1 MSCFECVKCNYV
13 TDKKGNYNRHL
24 KTKKHLELF
33 NCVNC
38 ITDNQ
43 TTQIEIFNC
52 ANCNYITDK
61 IGNYNRHL
69 KTTKHLE
76 LFSCPKCTFTTKK
89 KFNLIRHKKNEHRGE
104 HQDGHQD
111 GPRDEKQDKKQD
123 KKTIDLSNLEL
134 NLQKIL
140 KEQKIIKKMIPNT
153 GNTIINNK
161 LSINVFLNTKCKEAM
176 SIQDFLN
183 QLKLSIDDLH
193 YTKKN
198 GFVEGIS
205 NVFVKELAHLDPKE
219 RPIHCS
225 DKKRLHFYVKNT
237 NSWEK
242 DDDNKNINKAINDVQ
257 RKQIEVLYHWEL
269 NHPGWEKNDKL
280 IHERLGMANSV
291 YGSIKDTDRVKD
303 KKAIKK
309 KYVKILI

>member
-33 NCVNC
+33 NYVNC
-38 ITDNQ
+38 NITDNQ
-43 TTQIEIFNC
+43 TTNLELFIC
-52 ANCNYITDK
+52 LNCNYVTDK
-61 IGNYNRHL
+61 ISNYNRHI

-76 LFSCPKCTFTTKK
+76 LFSCINCTFTTKK
-89 KFNLIRHKKNEHRGE
+89 KFNLIRHEKNGNC
-104 HQDGHQD
+104 GKN
-111 GPRDEKQDKKQD
+111 PIPDKSPQV
-123 KKTIDLSNLEL
+123 DLYNLEL

-161 LSINVFLNTKCKEAM
+161 LSINVFLNTECKEAM

-183 QLKLSIDDLH
+183 QLKLSLEDLY

-198 GFVEGIS
+198 GFVKGIS

-219 RPIHCS
+219 RPIHCI
-225 DKKRLHFYVKNT
+225 DKKRLHIYVKNT

-242 DDDNKNINKAINDVQ
+242 DDDNKNINKAINNVQ
-257 RKQIEVLYHWEL
+257 RKQIEVLYNWEL
-269 NHPGWEKNDKL
+269 NHPGWEKNEKM
-280 IHERLGMANSV
+280 INERLGLANSV
-291 YGSIKDTDRVKD
+291 YGSIKDNDRMKD

-309 KYVKILI
+309 KICENINLDIAIFDKD

>member
-1 MSCFECVKCNYV
+1 MSCFECVNCNYV
-13 TDKKGNYNRHL
+13 TDKRGNYNRHI

-33 NCVNC
+33 
-38 ITDNQ
+38 
-43 TTQIEIFNC
+43 
-52 ANCNYITDK
+52 
-61 IGNYNRHL
+61 
-69 KTTKHLE
+69 
-76 LFSCPKCTFTTKK
+76 SCTKCTFTTKK
-89 KFNLIRHKKNEHRGE
+89 KFNLTRHEKNEHRDE
-104 HQDGHQD
+104 HCDE
-111 GPRDEKQDKKQD
+111 PRDKNQV
-123 KKTIDLSNLEL
+123 DLSNLEL

-291 YGSIKDTDRVKD
+291 YGSIKDTDRLKD

-309 KYVKILI
+309 KICENIDLDIAIFDNGDL